1 MTISKIINK
10 TKAISIDWQLSN
22 VCNFDCPYCVDSS
35 KNGKS
40 GWPDFD
46 SCIEVVDT
54 FTEYGLCEFSF
65 SGGEL
70 TMWKNLPE
78 LFDYIKSKNH
88 KIHLITNGYKAGRYW
103 SKINADIITFSWH
116 PSSNIDVLKW
126 TDNVNLCHIQKRVW
140 VLAYPKLWTKVVV
153 DFNNLKNNLTD
164 VRILE
169 LKYVDN
175 RSENISYTEDQLNFI
190 QKNYLRKKQVGK
202 HFLLDDGI
210 ERQLSVPDL
219 LSKGLNNFKGWN
231 CNGGVNNF
239 VLKPDG
245 NVYPTSACSV
255 GSSMGNW
262 HQNDFKRRS
271 KPLLCDVDF
280 CWCGPDIKIEKWK

>member
-46 SCIEVVDT
+46 SCIEVVNT

-153 DFNNLKNNLTD
+153 DFNNLK
-164 VRILE
+164 
-169 LKYVDN
+169 KYEKEFDREDRAN
-175 RSENISYTEDQLNFI
+175 RDTKKETFIS
-190 QKNYLRKKQVGK
+190 
-202 HFLLDDGI
+202 
-210 ERQLSVPDL
+210 
-219 LSKGLNNFKGWN
+219 
-231 CNGGVNNF
+231 
-239 VLKPDG
+239 
-245 NVYPTSACSV
+245 
-255 GSSMGNW
+255 
-262 HQNDFKRRS
+262 RS
-271 KPLLCDVDF
+271 WEAPPPRPP
-280 CWCGPDIKIEKWK
+280 GQTRAPHEQI